1 MLIENVE
8 MFVDKDT
15 FAPKAR
21 VTLILDIES
30 LMDATAVL
38 PREQLAEMF
47 LSKWET
53 AYADY
58 KKKMIGE

>member
-1 MLIENVE
+1 MLIESME
-8 MFVDKDT
+8 MFSDYT
-15 FAPKAR
+15 FTPKAR
-21 VTLILDIES
+21 VTLVLDIES

-38 PREQLAEMF
+38 PREQLAEKF
-47 LSKWET
+47 LSNWET